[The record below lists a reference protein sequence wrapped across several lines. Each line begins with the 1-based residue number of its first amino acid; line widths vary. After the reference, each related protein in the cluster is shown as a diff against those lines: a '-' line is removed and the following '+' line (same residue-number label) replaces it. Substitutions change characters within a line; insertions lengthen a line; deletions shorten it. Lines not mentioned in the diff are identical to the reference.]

1 MAITSTA
8 AKKAAENMT
17 DKYKID
23 IEQINKKQFL
33 IEGIEKKLSDDIIKL
48 HSAFNTYKKETS
60 ETLKNHCEALQLIID
75 KLGLN

>member
-1 MAITSTA
+1 MSITTTA
-8 AKKAAENMT
+8 AKKASENMT

-23 IEQINKKQFL
+23 IEQINNKQFI

-48 HSAFNTYKKETS
+48 HSAFNSFKKETT
-60 ETLKNHCEALQLIID
+60 ETLKNHCVALQLIID

>member
-1 MAITSTA
+1 MAITTSA

-33 IEGIEKKLSDDIIKL
+33 IEGIEKKLSDDFQK
-48 HSAFNTYKKETS
+48 YKRETT

>member
-1 MAITSTA
+1 MSITTTA
-8 AKKAAENMT
+8 AKKASENMT

-23 IEQINKKQFL
+23 IEQINNKQFI

-48 HSAFNTYKKETS
+48 YTAFNTYKKETT
-60 ETLKNHCEALQLIID
+60 ETLKNHWVALQLIID